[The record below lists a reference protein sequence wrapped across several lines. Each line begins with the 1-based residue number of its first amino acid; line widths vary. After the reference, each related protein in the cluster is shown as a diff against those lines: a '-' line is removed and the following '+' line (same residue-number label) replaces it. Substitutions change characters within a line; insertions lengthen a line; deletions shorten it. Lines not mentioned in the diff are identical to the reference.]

1 MMKQITNKCR
11 DVAQLVPDMS
21 LVLVGPDMSLVLVG
35 DSDTSFPCG
44 LDVRPVVI
52 FVACLPA
59 EADDSVVVLTV
70 EVTYNSQESQHHVK
84 SYVPG

>member
-21 LVLVGPDMSLVLVG
+21 LVLVGDG
-35 DSDTSFPCG
+35 DTSFPCG